1 VLARTGTGQPE
12 MDYQFFISYAS
23 EDFAEAQAVCALL
36 ERPGVTCW
44 MAPDSI
50 MPGESYV
57 RAIPKAIRESAAVV
71 LLFSKS
77 ADESDDVMSEITLAR
92 KYKKRIV
99 PVRVEDYEPEMLE
112 YHLGVRHWVDF
123 YGSRRADGERKL
135 ERLVIEVCGPGESSQ
150 TGDAAPSGQAPVVP
164 PATASAPVET
174 PPVAASDQTAQPLET
189 RAEKSRATTRR
200 KSTGGRSQAA
210 PPEPVPESA
219 PRRRP
224 KPAAVPPACTVRR
237 SKDPAAE
244 YERLREELEQK
255 QVDAAERM
263 WEVAVSHCSRKKP
276 DYRLARQWFAKAAS
290 AGKEDAAAERQLYQK
305 GAAAGSSEAMVQLG
319 LMLEKGRGV
328 PQDVERARQWYRT
341 AADDGNTDAMCRL
354 GVLAMEGAPPYHTRN
369 YANARDWLTR
379 AADRGNAD
387 AMQEMGNWFSRKNDQ
402 QNAKMWYDRA
412 SVRRSADLKKAA
424 ARKRRQA

>member
-1 VLARTGTGQPE
+1 

-23 EDFAEAQAVCALL
+23 EDLAEAQAVYALL

-77 ADESDDVMSEITLAR
+77 ADESDHVMSEISLAR

-99 PVRVEDYEPEMLE
+99 PVRVENYEPEVLE
-112 YHLGVRHWVDF
+112 YHLEVRHWVDF

-135 ERLVIEVCGPGESSQ
+135 ERLVIEVCGPRESSQ

-174 PPVAASDQTAQPLET
+174 PPVAASDQNAQPLET
-189 RAEKSRATTRR
+189 REEKSRATTRR
-200 KSTGGRSQAA
+200 TSTGGRSQAA

-224 KPAAVPPACTVRR
+224 KPDAVPARTVRR
-237 SKDPAAE
+237 SKDPAEE
-244 YERLREELEQK
+244 YERLREELQQK
-255 QVDAAERM
+255 QADAAEQM
-263 WEVAVSHCSRKKP
+263 WKVAVSHCSRKKP

-328 PQDVERARQWYRT
+328 PQDVERARQWYKK

-354 GVLAMEGAPPYHTRN
+354 GVLAMEGAPPSRTPN
-369 YANARDWLTR
+369 YADARYWLIR
-379 AADRGNAD
+379 ATDRGNAD
-387 AMQEMGNWFSRKNDQ
+387 AMHEMGNWFGRKNDQ

-412 SVRRSADLKKAA
+412 SARRSADLKKAA